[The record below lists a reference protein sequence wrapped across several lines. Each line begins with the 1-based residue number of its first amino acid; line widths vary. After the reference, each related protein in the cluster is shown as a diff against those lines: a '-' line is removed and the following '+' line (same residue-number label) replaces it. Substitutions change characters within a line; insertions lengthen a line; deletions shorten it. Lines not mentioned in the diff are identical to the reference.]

1 MKWKKSDL
9 NQYKQAKEYID
20 TILIPLVPFH
30 LSNDNTMEKSA
41 FQSEVLSVFTNE
53 IENELS
59 GRIMLTPNYSYL
71 KSADQEMEV
80 ERLNTW
86 VYDLQKQPFNHV
98 FLVTFDAA
106 WKKNEQAMQGTLVW
120 LPGLHSGDLH
130 NKEMHALIRD
140 QVEQIGELIRSYW

>member
-86 VYDLQKQPFNHV
+86 VDDLQKQPFNHV
-98 FLVTFDAA
+98 FFVTFDAA

>member
-98 FLVTFDAA
+98 FFVTFDAA

>member
-9 NQYKQAKEYID
+9 NQYKQAKEYVD

-30 LSNDNTMEKSA
+30 LDNDKDIEKSA
-41 FQSEVLSVFTNE
+41 FKNEVLSAFTNE

-59 GRIMLTPNYSYL
+59 GRLMLIPSYYYL
-71 KSADQEMEV
+71 KKADKEMETA
-80 ERLNTW
+80 RLNTW
-86 VYDLQKQPFNHV
+86 VEEVQKQPFTHV
-98 FLVTFDAA
+98 FFVTFDGT
-106 WKKNEQAMQGTLVW
+106 WKKNEQTMQGTLLW

-130 NKEMHALIRD
+130 SKEMHALIRD